1 MSAMVG
7 MAIQSPSM
15 SGMDEFLAIARL
27 LSNPDQIEAVTAGLR
42 DAAKA
47 AAEASA
53 KAEAAIAAA
62 GERIAAA
69 QAATE
74 LADQKMI
81 KAARTQEK
89 ADADTEALVRSKRAA
104 EEFFQGEL
112 VKIEAE
118 RATMK
123 ATAEAD
129 KRVVDA
135 IRAAC
140 AAGEE
145 AAEAALTEA
154 RNTTAEARRLMESAV
169 ALRTDYEARLEKLRA
184 IQS

>member
-1 MSAMVG
+1 MVG
-7 MAIQSPSM
+7 MASQPPSM

-27 LSNPDQIEAVTAGLR
+27 LADPDQIEAVTVGLR
-42 DAAKA
+42 EAAKA

-53 KAEAAIAAA
+53 KANADIVSAE
-62 GERIAAA
+62 ERIAAA

-74 LADQKMI
+74 LSEQKLV
-81 KAARTQEK
+81 KAARAQEK
-89 ADADTEALVRSKRAA
+89 ADVDTDAFVRSKRAA
-104 EEFFQGEL
+104 EEFFQAEQDKL
-112 VKIEAE
+112 EAE
-118 RATMK
+118 RAAMK

-135 IRAAC
+135 IKSAC
-140 AAGEE
+140 AAREE
-145 AAEAALTEA
+145 AADAALTEA
-154 RNTTAEARRLMESAV
+154 RNTTAEAHRMMESAV

>member
-7 MAIQSPSM
+7 MASQPPSM

-27 LSNPDQIEAVTAGLR
+27 LSNPDQIEAVTAELR

-53 KAEAAIAAA
+53 KAETDMAAASEQIAAA
-62 GERIAAA
+62 E
-69 QAATE
+69 AATE

-81 KAARTQEK
+81 KAARAQER

-104 EEFFQGEL
+104 EDHFQGVQANLE
-112 VKIEAE
+112 KE
-118 RATMK
+118 RAAIK

-129 KRVVDA
+129 KKAVEA
-135 IRAAC
+135 IKAAC
-140 AAGEE
+140 AEKEFTA
-145 AAEAALTEA
+145 ATVIAEAHEQAA
-154 RNTTAEARRLMESAV
+154 AAQRLMESAT
-169 ALRTDYEARLEKLRA
+169 ALRADYEARMEKLR
-184 IQS
+184 ILSS